1 MQTDDRS
8 VGRMFG
14 SSGGSGDARRDAQPG
29 GRGRLVPVSRPQG
42 AGTGRIGQIGQTRRG
57 TLGRTLLLCGALA
70 GLVTADLQAGCA
82 GKQVYRDAPAAE
94 TTILPLKSVRLYESG
109 VGYFER
115 SGGIGSDVTALP
127 VPSGHLD
134 DALKTLVI
142 LASGAAGKKDAQV
155 LGLEFPSSVSRGMGL
170 ALAGLPAGSG
180 SETPG
185 PISYKDLLTSLKG
198 AAVEVR
204 SGQQTLSGRLID
216 VLPAPPPLPVK
227 HGKSG
232 DGDGESTPTPS
243 DGLILLLLSDRGEL
257 HRVPSELLTAVR
269 PLDPSFTTRLRT
281 ALDANTHTGA
291 QSQRLLRLL
300 SRDTGPVTLGYVAE
314 TPLWRVTYRLV
325 LDAHGKGGVL
335 QGWALIHNDTD
346 EDWKQ
351 VRVHLVN
358 GRPDS
363 FLFPLAAPRYAR
375 RTLVTPETRLS
386 TVPQLLGKT
395 PDGMWGDFA
404 DEEGDSV
411 GLGSFGTVGYGS
423 GGGGS
428 ASGHGRG
435 SITGRAAPTPELES
449 SLLSVGNLANLAQST
464 GVEAGALFTY
474 SLGEKLELRAHG
486 SALVPFLQ
494 ESIEVESITWL
505 DGESGSPRTGIRFQN
520 STRQTLPA
528 GPISVFEGGGLA
540 GETALER
547 LKPGERRFLQY
558 GSDLDVELTPARAQ
572 SRDELQRAT
581 FDGSRLIRHFLRKR
595 DVAYR
600 VVNRSGAQ
608 RSLYLTLPIGAN
620 AQVQGADRLDFDTAS
635 KHPIAVF
642 ELPPQSQVER
652 PVSTIEGLEQGQ
664 VLSTLSAERLTELS
678 QATALPA
685 AERATLAEA
694 IARQREAEDTAKEI
708 AKAKTE
714 IQKTETELTRLR
726 QHLSAMGKDAG
737 GSQNPIVQ
745 RVITAE
751 DRLTAAQKR
760 QEGLDTELEKRHDAL
775 RKVLEKLPK
784 KADRK

>member
-1 MQTDDRS
+1 MQTEDRS
-8 VGRMFG
+8 VGRRFG
-14 SSGGSGDARRDAQPG
+14 SGGGAGDERRGAQPG
-29 GRGRLVPVSRPQG
+29 GRRAPVSGPQR
-42 AGTGRIGQIGQTRRG
+42 AGTGQDGQDGRAGRTGRG
-57 TLGRTLLLCGALA
+57 TLRRTLLLGGALA
-70 GLVTADLQAGCA
+70 GLLTASLQAGCA

-94 TTILPLKSVRLYESG
+94 TAILPLKSVRLYESG

-216 VLPAPPPLPVK
+216 VLPAPPPVK
-227 HGKSG
+227 RGKS
-232 DGDGESTPTPS
+232 DSDGETGTGLAPA
-243 DGLILLLLSDRGEL
+243 DGLLLLLLSDRGEL
-257 HRVPSELLTAVR
+257 HRIPSELLTAVR

-404 DEEGDSV
+404 DEEGESV

-423 GGGGS
+423 GGGGVGTS
-428 ASGHGRG
+428 HGRG
-435 SITGRAAPTPELES
+435 SVSGRAAASPELES

-474 SLGEKLELRAHG
+474 ALGETLELRAHG

-494 ESIEVESITWL
+494 ESIEVEAITWL
-505 DGESGSPRTGIRFQN
+505 DAEGGSPRTGIRFQN

-528 GPISVFEGGGLA
+528 GPISVFENGGLA

-558 GSDLDVELTPARAQ
+558 GSDLDVELTPARTQ

-581 FDGSRLIRHFLRKR
+581 FDGSRLVRHFLRKR

-600 VVNRSGAQ
+600 VVNRSGTP

-620 AQVQGADRLDFDTAS
+620 AQVQGADRLDFDAAS

-664 VLSTLSAERLTELS
+664 ALNTLTPERLTELS

-685 AERATLAEA
+685 AERAALTEA
-694 IARQREAEDTAKEI
+694 IARQREAEETTKEI

-726 QHLSAMGKDAG
+726 QHLSALGKDAG

-745 RVITAE
+745 RVIAAE

-760 QEGLDTELEKRHDAL
+760 QEGLDAELEKRHDAL